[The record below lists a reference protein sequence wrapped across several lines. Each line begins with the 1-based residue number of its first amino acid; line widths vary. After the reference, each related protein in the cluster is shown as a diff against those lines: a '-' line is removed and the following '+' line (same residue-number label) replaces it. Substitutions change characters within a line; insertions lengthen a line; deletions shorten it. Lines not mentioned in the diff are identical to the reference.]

1 MTTTKQR
8 KEALDQVKMYQS
20 NDWELKEETPE
31 YFLLKK
37 NTLSKS
43 TSMTRIV
50 LIGAP
55 GSGKSTVG
63 MALAAHLQ
71 WPFVDTDSLIELKES
86 KKITDLFVDNG
97 EEYFRKVEFETL
109 EEVLQEASAVISL
122 GGGAPIS
129 QSAQDALVS
138 SKSTIVFL
146 DVALATAAPRV
157 GFNRD
162 RPLLLG
168 NPRAQWQAL
177 SDERR
182 PIYEK
187 LATQSIKVDDMTVD
201 EIIAIIESN
210 L

>member
-1 MTTTKQR
+1 
-8 KEALDQVKMYQS
+8 
-20 NDWELKEETPE
+20 
-31 YFLLKK
+31 
-37 NTLSKS
+37 
-43 TSMTRIV
+43 MTRIV

-63 MALAAHLQ
+63 VALAAHLQ

-86 KKITDLFVDNG
+86 KQITDLFVENG
-97 EEYFRKVEFETL
+97 EAYFRRVEFEVL
-109 EEVLQEASAVISL
+109 KEVLLEPSAVISL

-129 QSAQDALVS
+129 EPAQDVLNS
-138 SKSTIVFL
+138 SNSTIVFL

-177 SDERR
+177 SDQRR

-187 LATQSIKVDDMTVD
+187 LATHSIKVDDMTVD

-210 L
+210 LQ

>member
-1 MTTTKQR
+1 
-8 KEALDQVKMYQS
+8 
-20 NDWELKEETPE
+20 
-31 YFLLKK
+31 
-37 NTLSKS
+37 
-43 TSMTRIV
+43 MTRIV

-63 MALAAHLQ
+63 VALAAHLQ
-71 WPFVDTDSLIELKES
+71 WPFVDTDALIELKES

-97 EEYFRKVEFETL
+97 EEYFRSVEFSVL
-109 EEVLQEASAVISL
+109 QEVLQEESAVISL

-129 QSAQDALVS
+129 ESAQEVLQS
-138 SKSTIVFL
+138 SNSLIVFL
-146 DVALATAAPRV
+146 DVSLSTAAPRV

-177 SDERR
+177 SDQRR

-187 LATQSIKVDDMTVD
+187 LATQSIKVDDMSVD
-201 EIIAIIESN
+201 EIIAIIESS
-210 L
+210 LS

>member
-1 MTTTKQR
+1 
-8 KEALDQVKMYQS
+8 
-20 NDWELKEETPE
+20 
-31 YFLLKK
+31 
-37 NTLSKS
+37 
-43 TSMTRIV
+43 MTRIV

-71 WPFVDTDSLIELKES
+71 WPFVDTDALIELKES

-97 EEYFRKVEFETL
+97 EEYFRAVEFETL
-109 EEVLQEASAVISL
+109 QEVLQEPSAVISL

-129 QSAQDALVS
+129 QGAQAALLS
-138 SKSTIVFL
+138 SDSIIVFL
-146 DVALATAAPRV
+146 DVSLARAAPRV

-177 SDERR
+177 SDQRR

-187 LATQSIKVDDMTVD
+187 VATQSIKVDDMTVD
-201 EIIAIIESN
+201 EIIAIIESM
-210 L
+210 LS

>member
-1 MTTTKQR
+1 
-8 KEALDQVKMYQS
+8 
-20 NDWELKEETPE
+20 
-31 YFLLKK
+31 
-37 NTLSKS
+37 
-43 TSMTRIV
+43 MTRIV

-86 KKITDLFVDNG
+86 KKITDLFVENG

-109 EEVLQEASAVISL
+109 KEVLQETSAVISL

-129 QSAQDALVS
+129 QPAQDALVS
-138 SKSTIVFL
+138 SNSTIVFL

-168 NPRAQWQAL
+168 NPRAQWKAL
-177 SDERR
+177 SDQRR

-210 L
+210 LQ

>member
-1 MTTTKQR
+1 
-8 KEALDQVKMYQS
+8 
-20 NDWELKEETPE
+20 
-31 YFLLKK
+31 
-37 NTLSKS
+37 
-43 TSMTRIV
+43 MTRIV

-63 MALAAHLQ
+63 VALAAHLQ
-71 WPFVDTDSLIELKES
+71 WPFVDTDALIELKES
-86 KKITDLFVDNG
+86 KKITDLFVENG
-97 EEYFRKVEFETL
+97 EEYFRGAEFETL
-109 EEVLQEASAVISL
+109 KEVLQEDSAVISL

-129 QSAQDALVS
+129 IPAQEALS
-138 SKSTIVFL
+138 SSESIIVFL
-146 DVALATAAPRV
+146 DVSLATAAPRV

-177 SDERR
+177 SDQRR

-210 L
+210 LR

>member
-1 MTTTKQR
+1 
-8 KEALDQVKMYQS
+8 
-20 NDWELKEETPE
+20 
-31 YFLLKK
+31 
-37 NTLSKS
+37 
-43 TSMTRIV
+43 MTRVV

-63 MALAAHLQ
+63 VALAAHLQ
-71 WPFVDTDSLIELKES
+71 WPFTDTDALIELKES

-97 EEYFRKVEFETL
+97 EEYFRGVEF
-109 EEVLQEASAVISL
+109 EVLQEVLKEDSVVISL

-129 QSAQDALVS
+129 SMAQDVLQAS
-138 SKSTIVFL
+138 NSMIVFL
-146 DVALATAAPRV
+146 DVSLATAAPRV

-177 SDERR
+177 SDQRR

-187 LATQSIKVDDMTVD
+187 LATQSIKVDDMTID
-201 EIIAIIESN
+201 EIVSIIESS
-210 L
+210 LS

>member
-1 MTTTKQR
+1 
-8 KEALDQVKMYQS
+8 
-20 NDWELKEETPE
+20 
-31 YFLLKK
+31 
-37 NTLSKS
+37 
-43 TSMTRIV
+43 MTRIV

-63 MALAAHLQ
+63 VALAAHLQ
-71 WPFVDTDSLIELKES
+71 WPFVDTDALIELKES

-97 EEYFRKVEFETL
+97 EEYFRHVEFETL
-109 EEVLQEASAVISL
+109 KEVLEETSAVISL

-129 QSAQDALVS
+129 QPAQDALVAS
-138 SKSTIVFL
+138 DSTIVFL
-146 DVALATAAPRV
+146 DVTLATAAPRV

-177 SDERR
+177 SDQRR

-210 L
+210 LR

>member
-1 MTTTKQR
+1 
-8 KEALDQVKMYQS
+8 
-20 NDWELKEETPE
+20 
-31 YFLLKK
+31 
-37 NTLSKS
+37 
-43 TSMTRIV
+43 MTRIV

-63 MALAAHLQ
+63 VALAAHLQ
-71 WPFVDTDSLIELKES
+71 WPFTDTDALIELKES

-97 EEYFRKVEFETL
+97 EEYFRSVEF
-109 EEVLQEASAVISL
+109 EVLQEVLNEDSVVISL

-129 QSAQDALVS
+129 SKAQDVLQAS
-138 SKSTIVFL
+138 NSMIVFL
-146 DVALATAAPRV
+146 DVSLATAAPRV

-177 SDERR
+177 SDQRR

-187 LATQSIKVDDMTVD
+187 LATQSIKVDDMTID
-201 EIIAIIESN
+201 EIIAIIESS
-210 L
+210 LS

>member
-1 MTTTKQR
+1 
-8 KEALDQVKMYQS
+8 
-20 NDWELKEETPE
+20 
-31 YFLLKK
+31 
-37 NTLSKS
+37 
-43 TSMTRIV
+43 MTRIV

-63 MALAAHLQ
+63 IALAAHLQ
-71 WPFVDTDSLIELKES
+71 WPFVDTDALIELRES

-97 EEYFRKVEFETL
+97 EEYFRHVEFETL
-109 EEVLQEASAVISL
+109 KEVLEETSAVISL

-129 QSAQDALVS
+129 QSAQDALVAS
-138 SKSTIVFL
+138 DSTIVFL

-177 SDERR
+177 SDQRR

-210 L
+210 LR

>member
-1 MTTTKQR
+1 
-8 KEALDQVKMYQS
+8 
-20 NDWELKEETPE
+20 
-31 YFLLKK
+31 
-37 NTLSKS
+37 
-43 TSMTRIV
+43 MTRIV

-63 MALAAHLQ
+63 VALAAHLQ
-71 WPFVDTDSLIELKES
+71 WPFVDTDALIELKES
-86 KKITDLFVDNG
+86 KKITDLFVDYG
-97 EEYFRKVEFETL
+97 EEYFRNVEFETL
-109 EEVLQEASAVISL
+109 KEVLQETSAVISL

-129 QSAQDALVS
+129 QSAQDALVAS
-138 SKSTIVFL
+138 ESTIVFL
-146 DVALATAAPRV
+146 DVSLATAAPRV

-177 SDERR
+177 SDQRR

-187 LATQSIKVDDMTVD
+187 LATQSIKVDDMDVD

-210 L
+210 LQ

>member
-1 MTTTKQR
+1 
-8 KEALDQVKMYQS
+8 
-20 NDWELKEETPE
+20 
-31 YFLLKK
+31 
-37 NTLSKS
+37 
-43 TSMTRIV
+43 MTRIV

-63 MALAAHLQ
+63 VALAAHLQ

-86 KKITDLFVDNG
+86 RKITDLFVDHG
-97 EEYFRKVEFETL
+97 EEYFRSVEFETL
-109 EEVLQEASAVISL
+109 KEVLQETSAVISL

-129 QSAQDALVS
+129 QPAQDAIS
-138 SKSTIVFL
+138 SSNSTIVFL
-146 DVALATAAPRV
+146 DVSLATAAPRV
-157 GFNRD
+157 GFNRE

-177 SDERR
+177 SDQRR

-210 L
+210 LQ